1 MSTFGHSCIFYTL
14 IGKLQWDD
22 TDIYTEDKQNLTHC
36 FCGKHITHF
45 SNDLFDFIITKIV
58 TKKCPQEARQGQKLE
73 VGFVTSLSKA
83 SKLFYKCYFYC
94 TFQDKHVLKSI
105 DQMQVQKDKF
115 LVVFSERD
123 RPQISSS
130 EWETSRVWGTLLQ
143 NLCLLNC
150 SALYDARPVAHRSA
164 GEAWM

>member
-1 MSTFGHSCIFYTL
+1 MPPTSQQG
-14 IGKLQWDD
+14 
-22 TDIYTEDKQNLTHC
+22 
-36 FCGKHITHF
+36 
-45 SNDLFDFIITKIV
+45 
-58 TKKCPQEARQGQKLE
+58 RQGQKLE

-105 DQMQVQKDKF
+105 DQMQVQKDMF

-150 SALYDARPVAHRSA
+150 SRCSASSSQICWGGMDVKVHWCKLGLVHEELKVKTGILKWTLYSTESHCGWVSNGVTCEYLEDFCTT
-164 GEAWM
+164 